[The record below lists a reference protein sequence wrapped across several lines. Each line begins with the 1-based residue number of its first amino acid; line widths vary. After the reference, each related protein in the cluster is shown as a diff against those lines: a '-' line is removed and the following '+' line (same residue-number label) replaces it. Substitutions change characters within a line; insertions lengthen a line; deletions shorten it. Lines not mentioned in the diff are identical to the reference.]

1 MRHMVAQVR
10 MNGAEG
16 MAHPQRDRS
25 QVAALLRAGYPVAA
39 VASYCGA
46 SRREV
51 RRIAKR
57 YGLEV
62 SE

>member
-16 MAHPQRDRS
+16 MTHPARDAE
-25 QVAALLRAGYPVAA
+25 QVARLLRAGYPVPQVAA
-39 VASYCGA
+39 YCGA
-46 SRREV
+46 SCREV

-57 YGLEV
+57 KGIRL
-62 SE
+62 